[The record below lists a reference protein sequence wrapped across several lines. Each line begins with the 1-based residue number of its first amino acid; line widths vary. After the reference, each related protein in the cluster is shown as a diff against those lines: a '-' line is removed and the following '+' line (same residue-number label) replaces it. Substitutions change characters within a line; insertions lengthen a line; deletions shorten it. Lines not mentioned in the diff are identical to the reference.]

1 MSKRPFE
8 FAYGIKL
15 IALWMLI
22 PFLCLI
28 VPRIYT
34 EFSAHMTTQE
44 VTLGEEIYSP
54 YPDDYKGFK
63 AEINGV
69 EDGVHAPVTSKKGDK
84 ITVVL
89 RNGRYYLTPDDEKM
103 LDSYVSFG
111 GRFARVTNN
120 SAGYHV
126 LGLAVAL
133 LICFLITVKKS
144 KDIRGV
150 YPKLAKST
158 NIIGIICSVLMSAA
172 MIFYHVD
179 GSLTST
185 GFVLIGLLIG
195 IIYTAVFMLA
205 WLIECLIMA
214 FAKK

>member
-1 MSKRPFE
+1 M
-8 FAYGIKL
+8 
-15 IALWMLI
+15 MDV
-22 PFLCLI
+22 I
-28 VPRIYT
+28 VYL
-34 EFSAHMTTQE
+34 S
-44 VTLGEEIYSP
+44 
-54 YPDDYKGFK
+54 
-63 AEINGV
+63 
-69 EDGVHAPVTSKKGDK
+69 
-84 ITVVL
+84 VVL
-89 RNGRYYLTPDDEKM
+89 Q
-103 LDSYVSFG
+103 
-111 GRFARVTNN
+111 
-120 SAGYHV
+120 
-126 LGLAVAL
+126 L